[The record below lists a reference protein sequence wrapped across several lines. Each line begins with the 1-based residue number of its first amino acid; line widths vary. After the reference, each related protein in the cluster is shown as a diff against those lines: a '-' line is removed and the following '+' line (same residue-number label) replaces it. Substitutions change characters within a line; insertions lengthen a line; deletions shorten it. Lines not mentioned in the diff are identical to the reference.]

1 MYQIPIRYVDTK
13 NTKWLC
19 KYLKYE
25 IPNGYVHTKHRQIAA
40 ALPWSSLYRARQ
52 PERYCARVVHKVN
65 SLLIFV
71 LFFFVLLLS
80 SQLLLFHFP
89 HQSYLWIFILPEIRV
104 FASFPHLVRIDLSD
118 TCIDDRAFDTI
129 GSHCKGLQVKTRC
142 RDVTINNCNYL
153 RTTQS
158 WKGRSWRFPTQR

>member
-71 LFFFVLLLS
+71 FFLACCCHVNYYYFIFPIKVLNHPSWNQGFCIVSTPREDRLVRHLHRRS
-80 SQLLLFHFP
+80 CLWHHWKPLQGAAGQDKMQRLGTKLSQLLAD
-89 HQSYLWIFILPEIRV
+89 S
-104 FASFPHLVRIDLSD
+104 
-118 TCIDDRAFDTI
+118 
-129 GSHCKGLQVKTRC
+129 
-142 RDVTINNCNYL
+142 

-158 WKGRSWRFPTQR
+158 WKGRSWRFPTQQ